1 MGRLGGVDTGVVSD
15 THPRHRLLLLGTA
28 WAETATLAILLVNIA
43 TVHAPAVT
51 SVVGRVHGGLF
62 VVCAA
67 ACIAAHRWRG
77 WSWPFVVATL
87 LPAVGPVLAIE
98 KVRREDRTH
107 AVPGPSPVEVPA
119 RGSADS

>member
-1 MGRLGGVDTGVVSD
+1 MTQP
-15 THPRHRLLLLGTA
+15 HPRHRLLLLGTA
-28 WAETATLAILLVNIA
+28 WAETATLTILLVNIA

-51 SVVGRVHGGLF
+51 SIVGRVHGGLF

-67 ACIAAHRWRG
+67 ACVVAHWWRG

-98 KVRREDRTH
+98 KVRREDRVRAT
-107 AVPGPSPVEVPA
+107 AGPAPVEVPA
-119 RGSADS
+119 RGSAGS